1 MERKI
6 KRGVWIYLLAGFI
19 FGLFILPAI
28 AGAQGIPR
36 KIVVF
41 QENFVNEAA
50 QNTLLKN
57 FGATIIK
64 SLRLINGTA
73 VYLPPQAERALLGRP
88 GILRIDDDL
97 VINATGQFFPVP
109 VGVSQKPSGKPT
121 PSIPPQP
128 NQALPWGVDRI
139 EADIAQSTTKGLAIR
154 VAILDTGIDLDHLD
168 LQNNIK
174 GNVNTIN
181 PRKSGD
187 DDNGHGTHVAG
198 IVAAVDNT
206 IGVIGVGPEVYLY
219 AVKVLDKNGSG
230 WLSDL
235 IEGLDWCINNKMQI
249 INMSLGS
256 PSDNQSFHDAI
267 TRAYRAGITQVAAAG
282 NNGLT
287 GGSVDYPGRYPETI
301 AVSAVGQYA
310 GGALYF
316 APFSS
321 YGPEVDLAAPGV
333 SVNSC
338 WKDGYYKTLNGTS
351 MATPHVSGAATL
363 VLTTAVG
370 AYDLNGNGL
379 WDPEEVKHKLQT
391 TAENLGLD
399 SNEQGAG
406 LVRADLAIQ

>member
-6 KRGVWIYLLAGFI
+6 RRVVWIYLFAGFV
-19 FGLFILPAI
+19 FGVLILPTI
-28 AGAQGIPR
+28 AGTQGAPR

-41 QENFVNEAA
+41 QGNFVNETA
-50 QNTLLKN
+50 QNTIVKN
-57 FGATIIK
+57 FGGTTIK
-64 SLRLINGTA
+64 PLRLINGLA
-73 VYLPPQAERALLGRP
+73 VYLPPQAERALSGR
-88 GILRIDDDL
+88 GEVLRIDDDL

-109 VGVSQKPSGKPT
+109 VGASGKPPKPLK
-121 PSIPPQP
+121 PSDSTQP
-128 NQALPWGVDRI
+128 AQELPWGVDRI
-139 EADIAQSTTKGLAIR
+139 EANIAQNTTKGLTVK

-174 GNVNTIN
+174 GNVNAIN
-181 PRKSGD
+181 PRKSGN

-198 IVAAVDNT
+198 TVAAVDNE

-219 AVKVLDKNGSG
+219 AVKVLDRKGSG

-249 INMSLGS
+249 INMSLGTF
-256 PSDNQSFHDAI
+256 SDNQSFHDAI
-267 TRAYRAGITQVAAAG
+267 TKTYKAGIIQVVAAG

-301 AVSAVGQYA
+301 AVSAVGQFP

-338 WKDGYYKTLNGTS
+338 WKDGYYKTLDGTS
-351 MATPHVSGAATL
+351 MATPHVSGAAAL
-363 VLTTAVG
+363 ILTTAVST
-370 AYDLNGNGL
+370 YDLDGDGV
-379 WDPEEVKHKLQT
+379 WDPEEVKNKLQT
-391 TAENLGLD
+391 TVEDLGLN

>member
-1 MERKI
+1 MKRKI
-6 KRGVWIYLLAGFI
+6 KKGIWIYLFAGFA
-19 FGLFILPAI
+19 FGVLILPAI
-28 AGAQGIPR
+28 AGAQGAPR

-41 QENFVNEAA
+41 QGNFVSETA
-50 QNTLLKN
+50 QNALLKN
-57 FGATIIK
+57 AGATIIK
-64 SLRLINGTA
+64 SLRLINGLA
-73 VYLPPQAERALLGRP
+73 VYLPSQAERALSGR
-88 GILRIDDDL
+88 GEVSRIDDDL
-97 VINATGQFFPVP
+97 IINATGQFVPVP
-109 VGVSQKPSGKPT
+109 VGVSGRPKPPA
-121 PSIPPQP
+121 PSQP
-128 NQALPWGVDRI
+128 AQELPWGIDRI
-139 EADIAQSTTKGLAIR
+139 EADIAQNTTKGLAVR
-154 VAILDTGIDLDHLD
+154 VAILDTGIDLNHLD

-198 IVAAVDNT
+198 TVAAVDNT

-249 INMSLGS
+249 INMSLGAS
-256 PSDNQSFHDAI
+256 SDNQSFHDAI
-267 TRAYRAGITQVAAAG
+267 TKTYQAGITQVAAAG

-301 AVSAVGQYA
+301 AVSAVGQSA
-310 GGALYF
+310 DGTLYF

-333 SVNSC
+333 SINSC

-351 MATPHVSGAATL
+351 MATPHVTGTAAL
-363 VLTTAVG
+363 VLTTAVDI
-370 AYDLNGNGL
+370 YDLNGNGL
-379 WDPEEVKHKLQT
+379 WDPEEVKTKLQA
-391 TAENLGLD
+391 TAEDLGLD